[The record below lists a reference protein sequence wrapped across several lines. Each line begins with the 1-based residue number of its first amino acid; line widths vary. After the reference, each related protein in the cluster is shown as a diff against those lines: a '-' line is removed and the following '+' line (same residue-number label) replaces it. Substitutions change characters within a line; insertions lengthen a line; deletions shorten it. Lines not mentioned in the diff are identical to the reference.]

1 MSSRQAPSRRYESK
15 PRDAQAAGTRRTIV
29 DAATRLFIERGYGAT
44 SIDAI
49 AAAAGVGRATV
60 FTAVGGKAAILR
72 RAYDTALMDEDDPG
86 PLRRH
91 PVAVSI
97 RAEPD
102 VWWTTCKQIAEWQ
115 TEPVNRFET
124 RGAGDY

>member
-1 MSSRQAPSRRYESK
+1 MSSRQASSRRYESRL
-15 PRDAQAAGTRRTIV
+15 RDAQAAGTRRAIV
-29 DAATRLFIERGYGAT
+29 DAATTLFVQRGYGAT

-49 AAAAGVGRATV
+49 AAAAGV
-60 FTAVGGKAAILR
+60 GKAAILR

-102 VWWTTCKQIAEWQ
+102 AAIFIDRYA
-115 TEPVNRFET
+115 
-124 RGAGDY
+124 A